1 MCPKI
6 TEIKGEKTRET
17 VKVSLEMKKKKTK
30 DKEESQ
36 DAGKH
41 TGSGDKSQALKSLQ
55 GTV

>member
-1 MCPKI
+1 M
-6 TEIKGEKTRET
+6 E
-17 VKVSLEMKKKKTK
+17 KKTK

-55 GTV
+55 GTVWRLNVYP